1 MPTQGSGTVRPDD
14 SAEKRLRGVSAG
26 AHLVLLVPADAA
38 PGDTAEDPAAAALT
52 ATVDAATARGR
63 AAGVSGPRTVVHAS
77 STAGALVELA
87 DAAQRAAHDGVALA
101 LLDVDLLLTPV
112 ALLDLF
118 DHAGRRSAALVRHG
132 VPADGDTGAGRG
144 WTPVRRGRGR
154 KALVESVGTP
164 EHALRRV
171 TGVALG
177 ALRVDAADVP
187 AAARLWRAAARR
199 EWAGSPSALALLA
212 LTRGGVSVSA
222 VPLQQFTARHAAADT
237 MPEADPD
244 GDPWRLRLLS
254 AARPVDG
261 FYSVF
266 VVRKISRAITWR
278 LLPTG
283 VAPNTVTVVSLLMG
297 LLTAVLCGIGGWPLF
312 VVAAVLLQV
321 SLVLDCVDGEIA
333 RYTRRF
339 SPLGAWLDVSGD
351 RLKENGVYAGLA
363 LWSFRSGNDLWVWAV
378 LAMALVAYRHF
389 VDYGFGVSQRRSL
402 LPQVFTG
409 PLDHP
414 DDGDEPL
421 TAAAG
426 SRLST
431 FVTATDATS
440 ARSWVHWLKKAIH
453 LPIGER
459 YLVVSLALLTG
470 RPFVVFAVL
479 VVIEVLAVVYTTG
492 GRVLRSLSRAARRG
506 LGRLPAPDPARP
518 TWGEIDHQLDLGPL
532 ARGVAAAL
540 PPAWRTPLL
549 AVAGAVVVVLVA
561 VAVALG
567 LHASWLLP
575 AALCLLVGLG
585 LGLVAPVTGRLDWAA
600 PSTLFAVEAAV
611 VLLLQQRLAPAAG
624 GAAFLF
630 VAAAAYRRYDIIYR
644 TRDLGRPPRPWT
656 AWVTLGVDGRLVL
669 VALAALWPGAF
680 ATVLLVA
687 GIVVGAC
694 VLLESTA
701 AWAAWLRAPHRGAAL
716 AAPAAAP
723 GSVVD
728 APAEP
733 GDELSAP

>member
-1 MPTQGSGTVRPDD
+1 MAANGSTRTD
-14 SAEKRLRGVSAG
+14 AAHTRLRGVSAG
-26 AHLVLLVPADAA
+26 AHLVLLVPSDAAADAA
-38 PGDTAEDPAAAALT
+38 
-52 ATVDAATARGR
+52 VDAASARGR
-63 AAGVSGPRTVVHAS
+63 AAGVGGPCTVVHAAT
-77 STAGALVELA
+77 TAGALAELA
-87 DAAQRAAHDGVALA
+87 DAAQRAADDGAALA
-101 LLDVDLLLTPV
+101 VLDVDLLLTPV
-112 ALLDLF
+112 ALLDVF
-118 DHAGRRSAALVRHG
+118 DHAGRRTAALVRHG
-132 VPADGDTGAGRG
+132 LPADGDTGAGRG

-154 KALVESVGTP
+154 KGLVESVGTP

-187 AAARLWRAAARR
+187 AAARLWREAACR

-212 LTRGGVSVSA
+212 LTRGGVAVSA
-222 VPLQQFTARHAAADT
+222 VPLSQFTARHAAV
-237 MPEADPD
+237 EARAGSTHDPD

-254 AARPVDG
+254 ATRPVDG

-266 VVRKISRAITWR
+266 VVRKVSRAITWR

-297 LLTAVLCGIGGWPLF
+297 LLTAVLCGIGGWPLL
-312 VVAAVLLQV
+312 VAAAVLLQV

-363 LWSFRSGNDLWVWAV
+363 LWSFRSGNDLWVWAT
-378 LAMALVAYRHF
+378 LAMALIAYRHL

-402 LPQVFTG
+402 LPHVFTG
-409 PLDHP
+409 PLDRP

-421 TAAAG
+421 EAGPG

-431 FVTATDATS
+431 FVTASDATS
-440 ARSWVHWLKKAIH
+440 ARAWVHWLKKAVH

-479 VVIEVLAVVYTTG
+479 VVIEVLAVLYTTG
-492 GRVLRSLSRAARRG
+492 GRVLRSLSKAPAG
-506 LGRLPAPDPARP
+506 DLERLPARDPARP
-518 TWGEIDHQLDLGPL
+518 AWGELDHQLDLGPL
-532 ARGVAAAL
+532 ARGVAGAL
-540 PPAWRTPLL
+540 PPTWRMLRA

-561 VAVALG
+561 VAVASG
-567 LHASWLLP
+567 LHPGWLLP
-575 AALCLLVGLG
+575 ATACLLVSLG
-585 LGLVAPVTGRLDWAA
+585 VGLVAPVTGRLDWAA

-611 VLLLQQRLAPAAG
+611 VLLTQRTLAPAAG

-644 TRDLGRPPRPWT
+644 TRDLGRPPAAWT
-656 AWVTLGVDGRLVL
+656 VWVTLGVDGRLLV

-687 GIVVGAC
+687 GVVIGGF

-701 AWAAWLRAPHRGAAL
+701 AWVTWLRRPHPGAAL
-716 AAPAAAP
+716 AAPAAEP
-723 GSVVD
+723 GSVDD